1 LTRIN
6 VRVMIVSTRGGINM
20 LEVIKNVVESKTMV
34 MVMIF
39 IIGVSYVSATM
50 NKNLEVSKESIVL
63 QTQVN

>member
-1 LTRIN
+1 
-6 VRVMIVSTRGGINM
+6 M

-63 QTQVN
+63 QTQIN